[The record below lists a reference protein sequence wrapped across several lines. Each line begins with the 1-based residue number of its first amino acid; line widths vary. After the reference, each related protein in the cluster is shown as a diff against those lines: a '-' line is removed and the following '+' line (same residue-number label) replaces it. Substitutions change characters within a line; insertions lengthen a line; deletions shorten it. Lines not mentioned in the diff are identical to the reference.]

1 MANINKF
8 LILVFITLYT
18 YSFSQK
24 RFMTQMELT
33 YINDEIN
40 QKYSI
45 KYNKDSLNIFFG
57 NGFKN
62 DKIKIFSDRK
72 IIFQDK
78 ITTDKKANHAKFIA
92 IPKNLNAM
100 VLKINN
106 SEYKIQESV
115 KGFKYMYI
123 YNNEDDKFYHVALTN
138 NIRID

>member
-8 LILVFITLYT
+8 LILVFIILYT

-45 KYNKDSLNIFFG
+45 KYNKDSLNIFFE
-57 NGFKN
+57 NDFKN

-78 ITTDKKANHAKFIA
+78 ITTDKNTNHAKFIA